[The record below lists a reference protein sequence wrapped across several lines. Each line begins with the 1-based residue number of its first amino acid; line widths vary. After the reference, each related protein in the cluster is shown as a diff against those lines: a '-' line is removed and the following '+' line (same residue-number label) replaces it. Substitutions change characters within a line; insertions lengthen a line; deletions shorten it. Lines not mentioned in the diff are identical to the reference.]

1 MSEFCIDCG
10 IEMSKSY
17 AKFNE
22 MRVEALK
29 CGKCGKRVFPE
40 NLAMKALAK
49 LEQKNLEPF
58 YFRNVLKIG
67 SSWAITLPKDIAD
80 SMGISK
86 KTKFKIRPNLKKNL
100 IEIHKHK

>member
-40 NLAMKALAK
+40 HLAMKALAK

-67 SSWAITLPKDIAD
+67 SSWAITLPKDVAD
-80 SMGISK
+80 SMGITK